1 MRRKAH
7 KGYWR
12 NRYAANPDEINS
24 AVEMAEADQL
34 KARMRFWQYVGFF
47 AGISY
52 PTNFIR
58 YEEGTKYIYE
68 HSGEEE
74 IDVEFST
81 SERVDFEAQMEAE
94 GLLGLDTKGIKERM
108 ESEMPM
114 GMSFATG
121 SGVLGSANPRRTQ

>member
-1 MRRKAH
+1 MS
-7 KGYWR
+7 GSDLVPFGR
-12 NRYAANPDEINS
+12 NR
-24 AVEMAEADQL
+24 
-34 KARMRFWQYVGFF
+34 
-47 AGISY
+47 
-52 PTNFIR
+52 
-58 YEEGTKYIYE
+58 GTKYIYE